1 MFHFVAL
8 MLLFFLSCAPSFC
21 ISLCVCVSVLT
32 SSWHESK
39 VDLIRHSWEHSE
51 EQRHIQM
58 VTVATPTK
66 SHYPCCWVRLWLL
79 FSADE
84 QIVAFKAT
92 ALMLCCRYFFG
103 ASCFVKCCPNRIKT
117 FHCASLLLLVWF
129 LNSIFLSSPFE
140 SRENV
145 LSRLDT
151 MLCALLGFHFPP
163 SAITMVSWNNRN
175 SFYCVATANFNTN
188 TKSSTLSWLFMKVFC
203 YSIRSVSI
211 QEPTS
216 CAHIFRFA
224 RIW

>member
-21 ISLCVCVSVLT
+21 LSLCVCVCSDKQLT
-32 SSWHESK
+32 W
-39 VDLIRHSWEHSE
+39 I
-51 EQRHIQM
+51 
-58 VTVATPTK
+58 K
-66 SHYPCCWVRLWLL
+66 SGFNSPFVRAFRRTTAHTNGYGGDTDKISLSLL
-79 FSADE
+79 LGKIMAAFFGGPAN
-84 QIVAFKAT
+84 VAFKAT

-117 FHCASLLLLVWF
+117 FHCGSLLLLVWF
-129 LNSIFLSSPFE
+129 LNSILLSLPFE

-175 SFYCVATANFNTN
+175 SFYCVATANINTN